1 MTLEDFNNELMQA
14 RIHLK
19 DSEYVQRD
27 ARKEMIKDFFFAG
40 GFFLCFYILFIIL
53 DAFISK

>member
-19 DSEYVQRD
+19 DSEFVQRD

-53 DAFISK
+53 DAFVN